1 MEIIDW
7 ILVLLAVLIAIPILR
22 AYRNF
27 LNYTPFGEE
36 KANFLDWIKVIG
48 LCACLGAAGILF
60 EESSWW
66 ALLPSLIVLALL
78 YDWAGKLKR
87 FYQRR
92 KLHQE
97 NLKREESIRRGKE
110 FLDSFPVNNSLAGQ
124 SFIRKVSKKK

>member
-7 ILVLLAVLIAIPILR
+7 IFVLLAVLITIPILR
-22 AYRNF
+22 AYKDF

-48 LCACLGAAGILF
+48 ICACLGAAGVLF
-60 EESSWW
+60 EEESWW
-66 ALLPSLIVLALL
+66 ALLPSFIAIGAI
-78 YDWAGKLKR
+78 YDWFGKLKR

-92 KLHQE
+92 KLHKE
-97 NLKREESIRRGKE
+97 YLEREESIRRGKE
-110 FLDSFPVNNSLAGQ
+110 FMDSFPVNNSLAGQ